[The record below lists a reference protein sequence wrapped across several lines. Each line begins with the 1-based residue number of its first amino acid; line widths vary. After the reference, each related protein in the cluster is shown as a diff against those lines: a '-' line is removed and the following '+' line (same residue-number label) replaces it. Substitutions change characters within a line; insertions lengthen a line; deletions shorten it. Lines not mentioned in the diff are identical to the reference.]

1 MSSVTYS
8 ALLSDP
14 ALASR
19 ARQRSAATRLMVT
32 RHKDSGAHYSRASTF
47 VATDATREILETN
60 ANYLATD
67 LAMALEPTCS
77 PNLTLVSDLG
87 TFKHIDISVIDFA
100 LGHQVPRL
108 ALIHRSHLFP
118 SSSLKALMRIPRHGT
133 VPPSCRC

>member
-1 MSSVTYS
+1 MSSVTDS

-32 RHKDSGAHYSRASTF
+32 RHKDSSAHYSRASTI

-77 PNLTLVSDLG
+77 PNLTRVSDLG
-87 TFKHIDISVIDFA
+87 TFKHIDIPIIDFDSA
-100 LGHQVPRL
+100 TRQLDWR
-108 ALIHRSHLFP
+108 
-118 SSSLKALMRIPRHGT
+118 
-133 VPPSCRC
+133 